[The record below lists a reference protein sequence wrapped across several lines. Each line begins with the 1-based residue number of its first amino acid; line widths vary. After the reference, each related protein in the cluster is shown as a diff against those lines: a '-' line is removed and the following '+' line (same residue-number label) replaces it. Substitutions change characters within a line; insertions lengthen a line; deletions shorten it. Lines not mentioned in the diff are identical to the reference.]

1 MQLKKLLGIG
11 LFVLTITSLLFGC
24 QTKKTKNGDYI
35 TVTDMLGETLEVK
48 KNPRKVACVSRTTY
62 DLLVTFGLGDRIDGA
77 FAPIYDNPW
86 TEVIYRK
93 AKNEYR
99 YAYNESPETFITR
112 GVDLVFAPEKYV
124 TDNLKKHGVK
134 ALNISLYG
142 NPTFDKYV
150 YFFADLVKQIWD
162 TDEVKTKVD
171 EWKAKVTKAFSDVT
185 EELSKHEITQK
196 KIMYVR
202 GDRNK
207 GIGYTDI
214 KSSFTEYAFRTLG
227 FDFGGTYFGTNKP
240 SQETIMKYNPD
251 IFVIGGIYQNKL
263 VELLK
268 NDKTYNT
275 LEAVKTSK
283 IYTIPVGLT
292 MFEQLSAMTPIFIYD
307 MANKI
312 YKEYFNYDIKE
323 MVKETLKVY
332 FGQELTD
339 EQVSYMLLG
348 KDANGKDLA

>member
-11 LFVLTITSLLFGC
+11 LVMLTVTSLLFGC
-24 QTKKTKNGDYI
+24 QTKKTKNSDYI

-62 DLLVTFGLGDRIDGA
+62 DLLVAFGLGDKIDGA

-86 TEVIYRK
+86 TEAIYKK

-112 GVDLVFAPEKYV
+112 GIDLVFAPEKYV
-124 TDNLKKHGVK
+124 ADNLKKRGIK

-142 NPTFDKYV
+142 SPTFDKYV

-171 EWKAKVTKAFSDVT
+171 EWKDKVSKAFRDVT
-185 EELSKHEITQK
+185 EELSKHNIAQK

-202 GDRNK
+202 GDWNK

-275 LEAVKTSK
+275 LEAVKTNK

-312 YKEYFNYDIKE
+312 YKEYFNYDIKG
-323 MVKETLKVY
+323 MVKETLKGY